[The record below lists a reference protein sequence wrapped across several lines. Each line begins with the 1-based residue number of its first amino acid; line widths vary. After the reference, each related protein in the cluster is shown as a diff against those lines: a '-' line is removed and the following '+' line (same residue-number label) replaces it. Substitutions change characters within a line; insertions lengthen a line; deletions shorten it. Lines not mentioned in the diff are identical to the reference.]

1 MELPIDDKDLST
13 IVNALSLG
21 GDARLYHLLKDF
33 RETRNLTKDVY
44 ESNSITGAVQIY
56 SESDDYQCK
65 NGACDI

>member
-13 IVNALSLG
+13 ILSALSLG